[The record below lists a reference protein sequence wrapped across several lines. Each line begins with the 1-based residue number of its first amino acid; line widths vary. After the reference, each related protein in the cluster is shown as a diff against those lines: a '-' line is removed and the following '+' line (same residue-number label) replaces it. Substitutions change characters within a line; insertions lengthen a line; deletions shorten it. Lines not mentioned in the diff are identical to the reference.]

1 METVHPEPPLKD
13 MTPLICYCDVCEC
26 VTVEECSGLE
36 CGCCTRLLNR
46 SERRYYEIGR
56 MRETPS

>member
-26 VTVEECSGLE
+26 VTVDEAKEKLSRGLYILIRE
-36 CGCCTRLLNR
+36 ATF
-46 SERRYYEIGR
+46 EIV
-56 MRETPS
+56 SS